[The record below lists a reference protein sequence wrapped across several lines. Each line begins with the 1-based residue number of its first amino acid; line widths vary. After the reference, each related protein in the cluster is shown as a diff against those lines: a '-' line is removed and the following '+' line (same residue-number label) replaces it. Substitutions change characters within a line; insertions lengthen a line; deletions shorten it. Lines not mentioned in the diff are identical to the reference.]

1 MTALSIG
8 HVRLNLYWVSM
19 VATRTEIS
27 DAATMRDPH
36 ITNRQAVRVAKSAA
50 EMVESVARYLAD
62 PGLDAE
68 GRRQVVVDQCQFTDG
83 CSAARVTAHVIDELG
98 RAVRA
103 AA

>member
-1 MTALSIG
+1 MLDPESEPF
-8 HVRLNLYWVSM
+8 VRS
-19 VATRTEIS
+19 ATRYYQFT
-27 DAATMRDPH
+27 H
-36 ITNRQAVRVAKSAA
+36 YVNITNLRAVQVAKSAA